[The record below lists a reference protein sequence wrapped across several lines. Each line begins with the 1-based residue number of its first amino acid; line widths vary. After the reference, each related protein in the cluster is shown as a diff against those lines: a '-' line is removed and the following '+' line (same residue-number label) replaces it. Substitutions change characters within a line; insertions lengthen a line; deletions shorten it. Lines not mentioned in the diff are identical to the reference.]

1 MFRKFFFL
9 IQEIKK
15 EVFLFVF
22 FASLY
27 DLKIGKKEFISS
39 PSSLFFP
46 EIGQFFYFVTHY
58 LLKG

>member
-1 MFRKFFFL
+1 MFGKEKKIF
-9 IQEIKK
+9 QEIKK
-15 EVFLFVF
+15 EVFFFFF

-46 EIGQFFYFVTHY
+46 EIGQFFISSPINF
-58 LLKG
+58 